1 MKDSFLGPAV
11 PELGWVPA
19 PRYLMRR
26 ARIKRLMNDVAAG
39 RLLEIGPGAGAL
51 LVEFA
56 DKGHQCE
63 ALELS
68 AEARKLIQAVV
79 ERAGHAIPIHMGPCD
94 KWEGHFD
101 VLCAFD
107 VLEHIKDDR
116 AALAQWVTWL
126 RPGGVLLLSV
136 PAHMRSWTV
145 GDEWAGH
152 YRRYERDALQALLLD
167 SGLAVET
174 FECYGFPLTNL
185 SEWLSAPAYARRIHS
200 GGPTTDYD
208 RKSNNDRSG
217 IDRSPHL
224 KIFPLMRSIPGK
236 LVLRVFAAIQSA
248 FVRAD
253 LGSGYVVKARRRV

>member
-1 MKDSFLGPAV
+1 MIKDSFLGPAV

-26 ARIKRLMNDVAAG
+26 ARIKRLMSDVATG

-56 DKGHQCE
+56 DEGYQCE

-68 AEARKLIQAVV
+68 AEARKLTQAVV
-79 ERAGHAIPIHMGPCD
+79 AESGHAIPVHMAPGD
-94 KWEGHFD
+94 DWVGRFD
-101 VLCAFD
+101 VLCAFE
-107 VLEHIKDDR
+107 VLEHIEDDR

-136 PAHMRSWTV
+136 PAHMRLWTAR
-145 GDEWAGH
+145 DEWAGH
-152 YRRYERDALQALLLD
+152 VRRYERDPLMALFAQV
-167 SGLAVET
+167 GLEIET

-185 SEWLSAPAYARRIHS
+185 SEWVSAPIFARNIRR
-200 GGPTTDYD
+200 GGVSVGAD

-217 IDRSPHL
+217 IDRAPDMKL
-224 KIFPLMRSIPGK
+224 FPLIRSWPGK
-236 LVLRVFAAIQSA
+236 LALRTFFAIQNV
-248 FVRAD
+248 FLDTD
-253 LGSGYVVKARRRV
+253 LGSGYVVKTRR

>member
-1 MKDSFLGPAV
+1 MIKDSFLGPAV

-26 ARIKRLMNDVAAG
+26 ARIKRLMSDVATG

-51 LVEFA
+51 VVEFA
-56 DKGHQCE
+56 DEGYQCE

-68 AEARKLIQAVV
+68 TEARKLTQAVV
-79 ERAGHAIPIHMGPCD
+79 AESGHAIPVHMAPGD
-94 KWEGHFD
+94 DWKGSFD

-107 VLEHIKDDR
+107 VLEHIEDDR

-136 PAHMRSWTV
+136 PAHMRLWTA

-152 YRRYERDALQALLLD
+152 YRRYGRKALQALLLD
-167 SGLAVET
+167 TGLKLET

-185 SEWLSAPAYARRIHS
+185 SERLSAPAYARRIHS
-200 GGPTTDYD
+200 GGQTADYD

-217 IDRSPHL
+217 IDRAPHL
-224 KIFPLMRSIPGK
+224 KIYPLLRSIPGK
-236 LVLRVFAAIQSA
+236 LGLRVFAAIQGA
-248 FVRAD
+248 FVETD
-253 LGSGYVVKARRRV
+253 LGSGYVVKARR

>member
-1 MKDSFLGPAV
+1 MPD
-11 PELGWVPA
+11 LGWVPA

-26 ARIKRLMNDVAAG
+26 ARIKRLMSDVATG

-56 DKGHQCE
+56 DEGYQCE

-68 AEARKLIQAVV
+68 AEARKLTQAVV
-79 ERAGHAIPIHMGPCD
+79 AESGHAIPVHMAPGD
-94 KWEGHFD
+94 DWEGCFD

-107 VLEHIKDDR
+107 VLEHIEDDR

-136 PAHMRSWTV
+136 PAHMRLWTA

-152 YRRYERDALQALLLD
+152 YRRYGREALQALLLD
-167 SGLAVET
+167 TGLKLET

-185 SEWLSAPAYARRIHS
+185 SERLSAPAYARRIHS
-200 GGPTTDYD
+200 GGQTADYD

-217 IDRSPHL
+217 IDRAPHL
-224 KIFPLMRSIPGK
+224 KIYPLLRSIPGK
-236 LVLRVFAAIQSA
+236 LGLRVFAAIQGA
-248 FVRAD
+248 FIGTN
-253 LGSGYVVKARRRV
+253 LGSGYVVKARR